1 MKTNFISS
9 CVKTTLVV
17 FLSIVF
23 FTVPTI
29 AQPGNAPGDWLTYNR
44 TYSGE
49 RYSPLKQINTTNVKQ
64 VHLLHIFN
72 LGKDVSSM
80 QTGPV
85 VINGVMYFTT
95 DTVTYAINAT
105 SGMLKWKRIRPV
117 EKPVGYGA
125 NHGVAY
131 LHNKL
136 FRGASDGH
144 VFALNASDGKVI
156 WDVALDVA
164 GPGVSIPMAPIAW
177 NGMVFIGNAGGD
189 NAGIIGH
196 MYALDA
202 NDGHV
207 IWKFNTVPDSG
218 PAHETWPAAAKGIPI
233 SGGAFWTSISLDTKN
248 GVLYIPAG
256 NPAPDFDIELRENG
270 EELYTNCLI
279 ALDTK
284 TGKMLGYIQ
293 LVKNDNHDW
302 DVDSPPALFTTKNG
316 KQMIASANK
325 DGLLSVID
333 RSLITNKPGAPD
345 SAASLRLLYQV
356 PTTTRE
362 NVDAPLSR
370 EKFVRFK
377 PGTLGG
383 CEWNG
388 AAYSPAMNLIF
399 TGANDWATAGKLFPL
414 DSARMMPATGGNLFG
429 GIMKFDPPENAMGWV
444 TAFNAKDG
452 SVKWKFKSPAPIL
465 AGVTPTAGGLVF
477 TAAQN
482 GDVYAFNAQTGK
494 VLWKSSTDLP
504 NGGGV
509 ISYAVN
515 GKQYIAVAAGMKA
528 PLWPKPS
535 NASKILIYGL

>member
-1 MKTNFISS
+1 
-9 CVKTTLVV
+9 
-17 FLSIVF
+17 
-23 FTVPTI
+23 
-29 AQPGNAPGDWLTYNR
+29 
-44 TYSGE
+44 
-49 RYSPLKQINTTNVKQ
+49 
-64 VHLLHIFN
+64 
-72 LGKDVSSM
+72 M

-95 DTVTYAINAT
+95 DTVTYAINAVT
-105 SGMLKWKRIRPV
+105 GKLKWKRIRPV

-131 LHNKL
+131 LDNKL
-136 FRGASDGH
+136 FRGASDAH
-144 VFALNASDGKVI
+144 VFALNASDGKII
-156 WDVALDVA
+156 WDVPLDVA
-164 GPGVSIPMAPIAW
+164 GPGVSIPMAPLAW
-177 NGMVFIGNAGGD
+177 DGMVFIGNAGGD
-189 NAGIIGH
+189 NAGITGH
-196 MYALDA
+196 MYALDV

-218 PAHETWPAAAKGIPI
+218 PARETWPAAAKGIPI
-233 SGGAFWTSISLDTKN
+233 SGGAFWTSISLDTQN
-248 GVLYIPAG
+248 GVLYVPAG
-256 NPAPDFDIELRENG
+256 NPAPDFDLEIRENG
-270 EELYTNCLI
+270 EELYTNCMI

-284 TGKMLGYIQ
+284 TGKMLGYVQ

-302 DVDSPPALFTTKNG
+302 DVDSPPALFTTKDG
-316 KQMIASANK
+316 KKMIASANK

-333 RSLITNKPGAPD
+333 RSAITNKPGAPD
-345 SAASLRLLYQV
+345 SSSSLRLLYQV

-370 EKFVRFK
+370 EEFVRFK
-377 PGTLGG
+377 PGALGG

-388 AAYSPAMNLIF
+388 AAYSPVLNLIF
-399 TGANDWATAGKLFPL
+399 TGANDWATLGKLFPL
-414 DSARMMPATGGNLFG
+414 DSAKMMPPTGSNLFG
-429 GIMKFDPPENAMGWV
+429 GTMRFDPPENARGWV
-444 TAFNAKDG
+444 TAFNANDG
-452 SVKWKFKSPAPIL
+452 SVKWKYKSPAPIL

-494 VLWKSSTDLP
+494 ILWKSSTDLP

-509 ISYAVN
+509 ISYSVN